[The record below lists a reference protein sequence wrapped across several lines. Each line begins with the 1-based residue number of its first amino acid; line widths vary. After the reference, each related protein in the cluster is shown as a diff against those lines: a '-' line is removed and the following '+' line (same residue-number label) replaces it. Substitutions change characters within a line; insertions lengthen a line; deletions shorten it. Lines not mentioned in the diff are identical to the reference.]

1 MAGTSGGNEF
11 FGIDLLLKTV
21 EKDVTRNTDIIVV
34 MVHWFLTKN
43 SSFRCI
49 GIGDDRTVTE
59 QDTGSELLPAGWNDS
74 SERYTLRYV
83 SDKIL
88 YILIGTH
95 SANTFLI
102 NLLNTRTEKV
112 SNVALKPNDIVKSLN
127 GSIQNMVP
135 SITYLMDRFRKELV
149 KPVFTGTSRDGITQ
163 TQQERDRGSTMSFD
177 DLRFPARNSGT
188 CTYSPI
194 MLPRPGGVRDP
205 IRDVGRSDLMPGGVG
220 GGMIFEPPR
229 PRPFGPGRPSPDN
242 SAQRFDPFAPPG
254 VRPNPDNDHFRPP
267 RGNDWDDNMYM

>member
-59 QDTGSELLPAGWNDS
+59 QDTGSELLPASWNDS

-220 GGMIFEPPR
+220 GGMIFEPP
-229 PRPFGPGRPSPDN
+229 
-242 SAQRFDPFAPPG
+242 
-254 VRPNPDNDHFRPP
+254 DHVLLDREDHHQTILLK
-267 RGNDWDDNMYM
+267 GLTHLHHQE